1 MLYKKKTICLSM
13 SRGRARRK
21 NKLVAPISRE
31 EKPEWVTLSEDDVK
45 KIILDLARKE
55 TSLSRIGI
63 ILRDDCGI
71 PDIKLITGKSLK
83 KTLEDYKIKTKLPD
97 DLRDL
102 MVGALNIREH
112 YEKNKNDKTALKGL
126 QNTEARIRSLASYY
140 VKKGVLPKN
149 WRYNP
154 QRAKLLL
161 GR

>member
-1 MLYKKKTICLSM
+1 
-13 SRGRARRK
+13 
-21 NKLVAPISRE
+21 V
-31 EKPEWVTLSEDDVK
+31 
-45 KIILDLARKE
+45 LDLARKE

-63 ILRDDCGI
+63 VLRDEYGI
-71 PDIKLITGKSLK
+71 PDVKLITGKSLK
-83 KTLEDYKIKTKLPD
+83 KTLEGYEIKTELPD

-112 YEKNKNDKTALKGL
+112 YAKNKNDKTALKGL
-126 QNTEARIRSLASYY
+126 QNTEARIRSLAPYY
-140 VKKGVLPKN
+140 IKKGDLPKN